1 MTDNRTLRFKES
13 PSTKM
18 HCAHVCFCFHPG
30 MLFLHV
36 KVTAVLARFPAR
48 EKRAMEDIQS
58 GGLSI
63 LDDVDVERDEDR
75 PQPSAGGNWYGSPLR
90 TDGPNNSVL
99 PSSHGSGQADNE
111 NSTALNRV
119 VCSIYLRVLVGVASL
134 YNYIYLL
141 YRLVAARPR
150 AARNL
155 ENTEDVLAAM
165 KACDAMQLANV
176 VPRKPARTTRSP
188 AHKRGPYLQVP
199 LSAIEWLSSERTKRS
214 R

>member
-1 MTDNRTLRFKES
+1 
-13 PSTKM
+13 M
-18 HCAHVCFCFHPG
+18 HCVHVCFCFHPG

-99 PSSHGSGQADNE
+99 QSSHGSDHIAERQD
-111 NSTALNRV
+111 
-119 VCSIYLRVLVGVASL
+119 C
-134 YNYIYLL
+134 
-141 YRLVAARPR
+141 
-150 AARNL
+150 
-155 ENTEDVLAAM
+155 
-165 KACDAMQLANV
+165 Q
-176 VPRKPARTTRSP
+176 RS
-188 AHKRGPYLQVP
+188 
-199 LSAIEWLSSERTKRS
+199 S
-214 R
+214 